1 MDETNQKKKMLLM
14 GIIVTV
20 IIFVVVLVVLLI
32 LMAQE
37 NKKTKIQFGNQIYKT
52 TTVEV
57 TAEDGI
63 YQQKSITLGGEKV
76 PAILVT
82 PEKNV
87 YYNIETI
94 SKIAGY
100 KYNNGA
106 YGSDNIDE
114 TKDKCYIDNGGEYVN
129 FFADTNEISKNIKEN
144 GKYNGELKILKQ
156 LQSDS
161 KDSNEL
167 DVESFTLDNPVL
179 LFEDSLY
186 ASPEAIN
193 KGLNMLIV
201 PNGSTVQF
209 YTLEELTKGYSSS
222 LSQKGYSLTS
232 NFKNQRALSSNYAVV
247 GKDNEYGV
255 VDLTTNKEVI
265 SLKYDSVEYVQS
277 IGEFIVSSGSNFG
290 MIKPGESSPTIK
302 LEYDSIKLLDA
313 SRKLYIVEK
322 NNKFGVLSAKGEEV
336 IPTEYDQIGLSS
348 VSAYKS
354 QGITN
359 KYIIAGECIPVMRN
373 KSFGLYGVDGQ
384 LLAST
389 RFSAIGCETPGK
401 IIDNTSAMPTLTM
414 PLSENVTGIV
424 FAMTN
429 SARITSYGLI
439 TTKGTIVLNAYY
451 TAIYYMQRNGNTTYY
466 FNKPANDELLTLK
479 QLLAT
484 RATVRELIEQT
495 RSQEEKDAEAQR
507 EQDNIDRANNQS
519 STQDDGQDENQ
530 DESSNGDDNPDD
542 NSDNPEDNQDDN
554 QDENPDEEN

>member
-20 IIFVVVLVVLLI
+20 IIFAVVLVVLLI

-63 YQQKSITLGGEKV
+63 YQQKTIQLGEEKV

-82 PEKNV
+82 PEGNV

-144 GKYNGELKILKQ
+144 DQYSGELKILKERQ
-156 LQSDS
+156 QAQNDS
-161 KDSNEL
+161 EDNKEL
-167 DVESFTLDNPVL
+167 DIESFTLENPVL
-179 LFEDSLY
+179 SFEDSLY

-201 PNGSTVQF
+201 PNGNTMQF
-209 YTLEELTKGYSSS
+209 YTLEELTNGYSSS

-247 GKDNEYGV
+247 GKDEEYGV

-322 NNKFGVLSAKGEEV
+322 NNKFGVLSAKGEDV

-373 KSFGLYGVDGQ
+373 KSFGLYSVDGQ

-389 RFSAIGCETPGK
+389 RFSAIGCETPDK
-401 IIDNTSAMPTLTM
+401 IIDNTSAMPTLTI
-414 PLSENVTGIV
+414 PLSDNVTGIV

-429 SARITSYGLI
+429 SARITSYGII

-507 EQDNIDRANNQS
+507 EQDNIDRANNPS
-519 STQDDGQDENQ
+519 STQDDNQ
-530 DESSNGDDNPDD
+530 DNNDDTSSNGDGNSDNPDD
-542 NSDNPEDNQDDN
+542 NQDNYPDENQD
-554 QDENPDEEN
+554 QEN

>member
-20 IIFVVVLVVLLI
+20 IIFAVVLVVLLI

-37 NKKTKIQFGNQIYKT
+37 SKKTKIQFGDQIYKT
-52 TTVEV
+52 STVEV
-57 TAEDGI
+57 TTEEGI
-63 YQQKSITLGGEKV
+63 YQEKSIQLGEEKV
-76 PAILVT
+76 PAMLVD
-82 PEKNV
+82 PQGNA

-129 FFADTNEISKNIKEN
+129 FFADTNEISKNIKANEQ
-144 GKYNGELKILKQ
+144 YTGELKDLKEKQ
-156 LQSDS
+156 NNSEE
-161 KDSNEL
+161 NVEL
-167 DVESFTLDNPVL
+167 DVESFTLEKPVI
-179 LFEDSLY
+179 LFEESLF
-186 ASPEAIN
+186 ASTEAIN
-193 KGLNMLIV
+193 KGLNMMIIQ
-201 PNGSTVQF
+201 NGNTMQF
-209 YTLEELTKGYSSS
+209 YTIEALTSAYSSS
-222 LSQKGYSLTS
+222 LSQKGYTLTS
-232 NFKNQRALSSNYAVV
+232 NFKNQRALCNNYAVV
-247 GKDNEYGV
+247 GKDEEYGV
-255 VDLTTNKEVI
+255 VDLSINKEVI
-265 SLKYDSVEYVQS
+265 SLKYDTVEYVQS
-277 IGEFIVSSGSNFG
+277 IGEFIVSSNSNFG
-290 MIKPGESSPTIK
+290 MIKPGEASPTIK

-322 NNKFGVLSAKGEEV
+322 NNKFGVVSAKGEDI

-373 KSFGLYGVDGQ
+373 KTYGLYSVDGQ

-389 RFSAIGCETPGK
+389 RFTEIGCETPDK
-401 IIDNTSAMPTLTM
+401 IIDNTSAMPTLTI
-414 PLSENVTGIV
+414 PLSDNVTGIV

-429 SARITSYGLI
+429 SARITSYGII

-484 RATVRELIEQT
+484 RATVRDLIEQT
-495 RSQEEKDAEAQR
+495 RSQEEKEAEEKR
-507 EQDNIDRANNQS
+507 EQENIDRANNPTSSQS
-519 STQDDGQDENQ
+519 DDQENSG
-530 DESSNGDDNPDD
+530 DESGNGDD
-542 NSDNPEDNQDDN
+542 SDN
-554 QDENPDEEN
+554 QDENIDEEN

>member
-20 IIFVVVLVVLLI
+20 IIFAVVLVVLLI

-37 NKKTKIQFGNQIYKT
+37 SKKTKIQFGDQIYKT
-52 TTVEV
+52 STVEV
-57 TAEDGI
+57 TTEEGI
-63 YQQKSITLGGEKV
+63 YQEKSIQLGEEKV
-76 PAILVT
+76 PAMLVD
-82 PEKNV
+82 PQGNA

-129 FFADTNEISKNIKEN
+129 FFADTNEISKNIKANEQ
-144 GKYNGELKILKQ
+144 YTGELKDLKEKQ
-156 LQSDS
+156 NNSEE
-161 KDSNEL
+161 NVEL
-167 DVESFTLDNPVL
+167 DVESFTLEKPVI
-179 LFEDSLY
+179 LFEESLF
-186 ASPEAIN
+186 ASTEAIN
-193 KGLNMLIV
+193 KGLNMMIIQ
-201 PNGSTVQF
+201 NGNTMQF
-209 YTLEELTKGYSSS
+209 YTIEALTSAYSSS
-222 LSQKGYSLTS
+222 LSQKGYTLTS
-232 NFKNQRALSSNYAVV
+232 NFKNQRALCNNYAVV
-247 GKDNEYGV
+247 GKDEEYRV
-255 VDLTTNKEVI
+255 VDLSTNKEVI
-265 SLKYDSVEYVQS
+265 SLKYDTVEYVQS
-277 IGEFIVSSGSNFG
+277 IGEFIVSSNSNFG
-290 MIKPGESSPTIK
+290 MIKPGEASPTIK

-322 NNKFGVLSAKGEEV
+322 NNKFGVVSAKGEDI

-373 KSFGLYGVDGQ
+373 KTYGLYSVDGQ

-389 RFSAIGCETPGK
+389 RFTEIGCETPDK
-401 IIDNTSAMPTLTM
+401 IIDNTSAMPTLTI
-414 PLSENVTGIV
+414 PLSDNVTGIV

-429 SARITSYGLI
+429 SARITSYGII

-484 RATVRELIEQT
+484 RATVRDLIEQT
-495 RSQEEKDAEAQR
+495 RSQEEKEAEEKR
-507 EQDNIDRANNQS
+507 EQENIDRANNPTSSQS
-519 STQDDGQDENQ
+519 DDQENSG
-530 DESSNGDDNPDD
+530 DESGNGDD
-542 NSDNPEDNQDDN
+542 SDN
-554 QDENPDEEN
+554 QDENIDEEN

>member
-20 IIFVVVLVVLLI
+20 IIFAVVLVVLLI

-37 NKKTKIQFGNQIYKT
+37 SKKTKIQFGDQIYKT
-52 TTVEV
+52 STVEV
-57 TAEDGI
+57 TTEEGI
-63 YQQKSITLGGEKV
+63 YQEKSIQLGEEKV
-76 PAILVT
+76 PAMLVD
-82 PEKNV
+82 PQGNA

-100 KYNNGA
+100 KYNNGE

-129 FFADTNEISKNIKEN
+129 FFADTNEISKNIKANEQ
-144 GKYNGELKILKQ
+144 YTGELKDLKEKQ
-156 LQSDS
+156 NNSEE
-161 KDSNEL
+161 NVEL
-167 DVESFTLDNPVL
+167 DVESFTLEKPVI
-179 LFEDSLY
+179 LFEESLF
-186 ASPEAIN
+186 ASTEAIN
-193 KGLNMLIV
+193 KGLNMMIIQ
-201 PNGSTVQF
+201 NGNTMQF
-209 YTLEELTKGYSSS
+209 YTIEALTSAYSSS
-222 LSQKGYSLTS
+222 LSQKGYTLTS
-232 NFKNQRALSSNYAVV
+232 NFKNQRALCNNYAVV
-247 GKDNEYGV
+247 GKDEEYGV
-255 VDLTTNKEVI
+255 VDLSTNKEVI
-265 SLKYDSVEYVQS
+265 SLKYDTVEYVQS
-277 IGEFIVSSGSNFG
+277 IGEFIVSSNSNFG
-290 MIKPGESSPTIK
+290 MIKPGEASPTIK

-322 NNKFGVLSAKGEEV
+322 NNKFGVVSAKGEDI

-373 KSFGLYGVDGQ
+373 KTYGLYSVDGQ

-389 RFSAIGCETPGK
+389 RFTEIGCETPDK
-401 IIDNTSAMPTLTM
+401 IIDNTSAMPTLTI
-414 PLSENVTGIV
+414 PLSDNVTGIV

-429 SARITSYGLI
+429 SARITSYGII

-484 RATVRELIEQT
+484 RATVRDLIEQT
-495 RSQEEKDAEAQR
+495 RSQEEKEAEEKR
-507 EQDNIDRANNQS
+507 EQENIDRANNPTSSQS
-519 STQDDGQDENQ
+519 DDQENSG
-530 DESSNGDDNPDD
+530 DESGNGDD
-542 NSDNPEDNQDDN
+542 SDN
-554 QDENPDEEN
+554 QDENIDEEN

>member
-20 IIFVVVLVVLLI
+20 IIFAVVLVVLLI

-37 NKKTKIQFGNQIYKT
+37 SKKTKIKFGDQIYKT
-52 TTVEV
+52 STVEV
-57 TAEDGI
+57 TTEEGI
-63 YQQKSITLGGEKV
+63 YQEKSIQLGEEKV
-76 PAILVT
+76 PAMLVD
-82 PEKNV
+82 PQGNA

-129 FFADTNEISKNIKEN
+129 FFADTNEISKNIKANEQ
-144 GKYNGELKILKQ
+144 YTGELKDLKEKQ
-156 LQSDS
+156 NNSEE
-161 KDSNEL
+161 NVEL
-167 DVESFTLDNPVL
+167 DVESFTLEKPVI
-179 LFEDSLY
+179 LFEESLF
-186 ASPEAIN
+186 ASTEAIN
-193 KGLNMLIV
+193 KGLNMMIIQ
-201 PNGSTVQF
+201 NGNTMQF
-209 YTLEELTKGYSSS
+209 YTIEALTSAYSSS
-222 LSQKGYSLTS
+222 LSQKGYTLTS
-232 NFKNQRALSSNYAVV
+232 NFKNQRALCNNYAVV
-247 GKDNEYGV
+247 GKDEEYGV
-255 VDLTTNKEVI
+255 VDLSTNKEVI
-265 SLKYDSVEYVQS
+265 SLKYDTVEYVQS
-277 IGEFIVSSGSNFG
+277 IGEFIVSSNSNFG
-290 MIKPGESSPTIK
+290 MIKPGEASPTIK

-322 NNKFGVLSAKGEEV
+322 NNKFGVVSAKGEDI

-373 KSFGLYGVDGQ
+373 KTYGLYSVDGQ

-389 RFSAIGCETPGK
+389 RFTEIGCETPDK
-401 IIDNTSAMPTLTM
+401 IIDNTSAMPTLTI
-414 PLSENVTGIV
+414 PLSDNVTGIV

-429 SARITSYGLI
+429 SARITSYGII

-466 FNKPANDELLTLK
+466 FNTPANDELLTLK

-484 RATVRELIEQT
+484 RATVRDLIEQT
-495 RSQEEKDAEAQR
+495 RSQEEKEAEEKR
-507 EQDNIDRANNQS
+507 EQENIDRANNPTSSQS
-519 STQDDGQDENQ
+519 DDQENSG
-530 DESSNGDDNPDD
+530 DESGNGDD
-542 NSDNPEDNQDDN
+542 SDN
-554 QDENPDEEN
+554 QDENIDEEN

>member
-20 IIFVVVLVVLLI
+20 IIFAVVLVVLLI

-37 NKKTKIQFGNQIYKT
+37 SKKTKIQFGDQIYKT
-52 TTVEV
+52 STVEV
-57 TAEDGI
+57 TTEEGI
-63 YQQKSITLGGEKV
+63 YQEKSIQLGEEKV
-76 PAILVT
+76 PAMLVD
-82 PEKNV
+82 PQGNA

-129 FFADTNEISKNIKEN
+129 FFADTNEISKNIKANEQ
-144 GKYNGELKILKQ
+144 YTGELKDLKEKQ
-156 LQSDS
+156 NNSEE
-161 KDSNEL
+161 NVEL
-167 DVESFTLDNPVL
+167 DVESFTLEKPVI
-179 LFEDSLY
+179 LFEESLY
-186 ASPEAIN
+186 ASTEAIN
-193 KGLNMLIV
+193 KGLNMMIIQ
-201 PNGSTVQF
+201 NGNTMQF
-209 YTLEELTKGYSSS
+209 YTIEALTSAYSSS
-222 LSQKGYSLTS
+222 LSQKGYTLTS
-232 NFKNQRALSSNYAVV
+232 NFKNQRALCNNYAVV
-247 GKDNEYGV
+247 GKDEEYGV
-255 VDLTTNKEVI
+255 VDLSTNKEVI
-265 SLKYDSVEYVQS
+265 SLKYDTVEYVQS
-277 IGEFIVSSGSNFG
+277 IGEFIVSSNSNFG
-290 MIKPGESSPTIK
+290 MIKPGEASPTIK

-322 NNKFGVLSAKGEEV
+322 NNKFGVVSAKGEDI

-373 KSFGLYGVDGQ
+373 KAYGLYSVDGQ

-389 RFSAIGCETPGK
+389 RFTEIGCETPDK
-401 IIDNTSAMPTLTM
+401 IIDNTSAMPTLTI
-414 PLSENVTGIV
+414 PLSDNVTGIV

-429 SARITSYGLI
+429 SARITSYGII

-451 TAIYYMQRNGNTTYY
+451 TAIYYMQRNGNTAYY

-484 RATVRELIEQT
+484 RATVRDLIEQT
-495 RSQEEKDAEAQR
+495 RSQEEKEAEEKR
-507 EQDNIDRANNQS
+507 EQENIDRANNPTSSQS
-519 STQDDGQDENQ
+519 DDQENSG
-530 DESSNGDDNPDD
+530 DESDNGDD
-542 NSDNPEDNQDDN
+542 SDN
-554 QDENPDEEN
+554 QDENIDEEN

>member
-20 IIFVVVLVVLLI
+20 IIFAVVLVVLLI

-37 NKKTKIQFGNQIYKT
+37 SKKTKIQFGDQIYKT
-52 TTVEV
+52 STVEV
-57 TAEDGI
+57 TTEEGI
-63 YQQKSITLGGEKV
+63 YQEKSIQLGEEKV
-76 PAILVT
+76 PAMLVD
-82 PEKNV
+82 PQGNA

-129 FFADTNEISKNIKEN
+129 FFADTNEISKNIKANEQ
-144 GKYNGELKILKQ
+144 YTGELKDLKEKQ
-156 LQSDS
+156 NNSEE
-161 KDSNEL
+161 NVEL
-167 DVESFTLDNPVL
+167 DVESFTLEKPVI
-179 LFEDSLY
+179 LFEESLF
-186 ASPEAIN
+186 ASTEAIN
-193 KGLNMLIV
+193 KGLNMMIIQ
-201 PNGSTVQF
+201 NGNTMQF
-209 YTLEELTKGYSSS
+209 YTIEALTSAYSSS
-222 LSQKGYSLTS
+222 LSQKGYTLTS
-232 NFKNQRALSSNYAVV
+232 NFKNQRALCNNYAVV
-247 GKDNEYGV
+247 GKDEEYGV
-255 VDLTTNKEVI
+255 VDLSTNKEVI
-265 SLKYDSVEYVQS
+265 SLKYDTVEYVQS
-277 IGEFIVSSGSNFG
+277 IGEFIVSSNSNFG
-290 MIKPGESSPTIK
+290 MIKPGEASPTIK

-322 NNKFGVLSAKGEEV
+322 NNKFGVVSAKGEDI

-359 KYIIAGECIPVMRN
+359 NYIIAGECIPVMRN
-373 KSFGLYGVDGQ
+373 KAYGLYSVDGQ

-389 RFSAIGCETPGK
+389 RFTEIGCETPDK
-401 IIDNTSAMPTLTM
+401 IIDNTSAMPTLTI
-414 PLSENVTGIV
+414 PLSDNVTGIV

-429 SARITSYGLI
+429 SARITSYGII

-484 RATVRELIEQT
+484 RATVRDLIEQT
-495 RSQEEKDAEAQR
+495 RSQEEKEAEEKR
-507 EQDNIDRANNQS
+507 EQENIDRANNPTSSQS
-519 STQDDGQDENQ
+519 DDQENSG
-530 DESSNGDDNPDD
+530 DESDNGDD
-542 NSDNPEDNQDDN
+542 SDN
-554 QDENPDEEN
+554 QDENIDEEN

>member
-20 IIFVVVLVVLLI
+20 IIFAVVLVVLLI

-37 NKKTKIQFGNQIYKT
+37 SKKTKIQFGDQIYKT
-52 TTVEV
+52 STVEV
-57 TAEDGI
+57 TTEEGI
-63 YQQKSITLGGEKV
+63 YQEKSIQLGEEKV
-76 PAILVT
+76 PAMLVD
-82 PEKNV
+82 PQGNA

-129 FFADTNEISKNIKEN
+129 FFADTNEISKNIKANEQ
-144 GKYNGELKILKQ
+144 YTGELKDLKEKQ
-156 LQSDS
+156 NNSEE
-161 KDSNEL
+161 NVEL
-167 DVESFTLDNPVL
+167 DVESFTLEKPVI
-179 LFEDSLY
+179 LFEESLF
-186 ASPEAIN
+186 ASTEAIN
-193 KGLNMLIV
+193 KGLNMMIIQ
-201 PNGSTVQF
+201 NGNTMQF
-209 YTLEELTKGYSSS
+209 YTIEALTSAYSSS
-222 LSQKGYSLTS
+222 LSQKGYTLTS
-232 NFKNQRALSSNYAVV
+232 NFKNQRALCNNYAVV
-247 GKDNEYGV
+247 GKDEEYGV
-255 VDLTTNKEVI
+255 VDLSTNKEVI
-265 SLKYDSVEYVQS
+265 SLKYDTVEYVQS
-277 IGEFIVSSGSNFG
+277 IGEFIVSSNSNFG
-290 MIKPGESSPTIK
+290 MIKPGEASPTIK

-322 NNKFGVLSAKGEEV
+322 NNKFGVVSATGEDI

-359 KYIIAGECIPVMRN
+359 KYIIAGECIPVIRN
-373 KSFGLYGVDGQ
+373 KAYGLYSVDGQ

-389 RFSAIGCETPGK
+389 RFTEIGCETPDK
-401 IIDNTSAMPTLTM
+401 IIDNTSAMPTLTI
-414 PLSENVTGIV
+414 PLSDNVTGIV

-429 SARITSYGLI
+429 SARITSYGII

-484 RATVRELIEQT
+484 RATVRDLIEQT
-495 RSQEEKDAEAQR
+495 RSQEEKEAEEKR
-507 EQDNIDRANNQS
+507 EQENIDRANNPTSSQS
-519 STQDDGQDENQ
+519 DDQENSG
-530 DESSNGDDNPDD
+530 DESGNGDD
-542 NSDNPEDNQDDN
+542 SDN
-554 QDENPDEEN
+554 QDENIDEEN

>member
-20 IIFVVVLVVLLI
+20 IIFAVVLVVLLI

-37 NKKTKIQFGNQIYKT
+37 SKKTKIQFGDQIYKT
-52 TTVEV
+52 STVEV
-57 TAEDGI
+57 TTEEGI
-63 YQQKSITLGGEKV
+63 YQEKSIQLGEEKV
-76 PAILVT
+76 PAMLVD
-82 PEKNV
+82 PQGNA

-129 FFADTNEISKNIKEN
+129 FFADTNEISKNIKANEQ
-144 GKYNGELKILKQ
+144 YTGELKDLKEKQ
-156 LQSDS
+156 NNSGE
-161 KDSNEL
+161 NVEL
-167 DVESFTLDNPVL
+167 DVESFTLEKPVI
-179 LFEDSLY
+179 LFEESLF
-186 ASPEAIN
+186 ASTEAIN
-193 KGLNMLIV
+193 KGLNMMIIQ
-201 PNGSTVQF
+201 NGNTMQF
-209 YTLEELTKGYSSS
+209 YTIEALTSAYSSS
-222 LSQKGYSLTS
+222 LSQKGYTLTS
-232 NFKNQRALSSNYAVV
+232 NFKNQRALCNNYAVV
-247 GKDNEYGV
+247 GKDEEYGV
-255 VDLTTNKEVI
+255 VDLSTNKEVI
-265 SLKYDSVEYVQS
+265 SLKYDTVEYVQS
-277 IGEFIVSSGSNFG
+277 IGEFIVSSNSNFG
-290 MIKPGESSPTIK
+290 MIKPGEASPTIK

-322 NNKFGVLSAKGEEV
+322 NNKFGVVSAKGEDI

-373 KSFGLYGVDGQ
+373 KTYGLYSVDGQ

-389 RFSAIGCETPGK
+389 RFTEIGCETPDK
-401 IIDNTSAMPTLTM
+401 IIDNTSAMPTLTI
-414 PLSENVTGIV
+414 PLSDNVTGIV

-429 SARITSYGLI
+429 SARITSYGII

-484 RATVRELIEQT
+484 RATVRDLIEQT
-495 RSQEEKDAEAQR
+495 RSQEEKEAEEKR
-507 EQDNIDRANNQS
+507 EQENIDRANNPTSSQS
-519 STQDDGQDENQ
+519 DDQENSG
-530 DESSNGDDNPDD
+530 DESGNGDD
-542 NSDNPEDNQDDN
+542 SDN
-554 QDENPDEEN
+554 QDENIDEEN

>member
-20 IIFVVVLVVLLI
+20 IIFAVVLVVLLI

-37 NKKTKIQFGNQIYKT
+37 SKKTKIQFGDQIYKT
-52 TTVEV
+52 STVEV
-57 TAEDGI
+57 TTEEGI
-63 YQQKSITLGGEKV
+63 YQEKSIQLGEEKV
-76 PAILVT
+76 PAMLVD
-82 PEKNV
+82 PQGNA

-129 FFADTNEISKNIKEN
+129 FFADTNEISKNIKANEQ
-144 GKYNGELKILKQ
+144 YTVELKDLKEKQ
-156 LQSDS
+156 NNSEE
-161 KDSNEL
+161 NVEL
-167 DVESFTLDNPVL
+167 DVESFTLEKPVI
-179 LFEDSLY
+179 LFEESLF
-186 ASPEAIN
+186 ASTEAIN
-193 KGLNMLIV
+193 KGLNMMIIQ
-201 PNGSTVQF
+201 NGNTMQF
-209 YTLEELTKGYSSS
+209 YTIEALTSAYSSS
-222 LSQKGYSLTS
+222 LSQKGYTLTS
-232 NFKNQRALSSNYAVV
+232 NFKNQRALCNNYAVV
-247 GKDNEYGV
+247 GKDEEYGV
-255 VDLTTNKEVI
+255 VDLSTNKEVI
-265 SLKYDSVEYVQS
+265 SLKYDTVEYVQS
-277 IGEFIVSSGSNFG
+277 IGEFIVSSNSNFG
-290 MIKPGESSPTIK
+290 MIKPGEASPTIK

-322 NNKFGVLSAKGEEV
+322 NNKFGVVSAKGEDI

-373 KSFGLYGVDGQ
+373 KTYGLYSVDGQ

-389 RFSAIGCETPGK
+389 RFTEIGCETPDK
-401 IIDNTSAMPTLTM
+401 IIDNTSAMPTLTI
-414 PLSENVTGIV
+414 PLSDNVTGIV

-429 SARITSYGLI
+429 SARITSYGII

-484 RATVRELIEQT
+484 RATVRDLIEQT
-495 RSQEEKDAEAQR
+495 RSQEEKEAEEKR
-507 EQDNIDRANNQS
+507 EQENIDRANNPTSSQS
-519 STQDDGQDENQ
+519 DDQENSG
-530 DESSNGDDNPDD
+530 DESGNGDD
-542 NSDNPEDNQDDN
+542 SDN
-554 QDENPDEEN
+554 QDENIDEEN

>member
-20 IIFVVVLVVLLI
+20 IIFAVVLVVLLI

-37 NKKTKIQFGNQIYKT
+37 SKKTKIQFGDQIYKT
-52 TTVEV
+52 STVEV
-57 TAEDGI
+57 TTEEGI
-63 YQQKSITLGGEKV
+63 YQEKSIQLGEEKV
-76 PAILVT
+76 PAMLVD
-82 PEKNV
+82 PQGNA

-129 FFADTNEISKNIKEN
+129 FFADTNEISKNIKANEQ
-144 GKYNGELKILKQ
+144 YTGELKDLKEKQ
-156 LQSDS
+156 NNSEETV
-161 KDSNEL
+161 EL
-167 DVESFTLDNPVL
+167 DVESFTLEKPVI
-179 LFEDSLY
+179 LFEESLF
-186 ASPEAIN
+186 ASTEAIN
-193 KGLNMLIV
+193 KGLNMMIIQ
-201 PNGSTVQF
+201 NGNTMQF
-209 YTLEELTKGYSSS
+209 YTIEALTSAYSSS
-222 LSQKGYSLTS
+222 LSQKGYTLTS
-232 NFKNQRALSSNYAVV
+232 NFKNQRALCNNYAVV
-247 GKDNEYGV
+247 GKDEEYGV
-255 VDLTTNKEVI
+255 VDLSTNKEVI
-265 SLKYDSVEYVQS
+265 SLKYDTVEYVQS
-277 IGEFIVSSGSNFG
+277 IGEFIVSSNSNFG
-290 MIKPGESSPTIK
+290 MIKPGEASPTIK

-322 NNKFGVLSAKGEEV
+322 NNKFGVVSAKGEDI

-373 KSFGLYGVDGQ
+373 KTYGLYSVDGQ

-389 RFSAIGCETPGK
+389 RFTEIGCETPDK
-401 IIDNTSAMPTLTM
+401 IIDNTSAMPTLTI
-414 PLSENVTGIV
+414 PLSDNVTGIV

-429 SARITSYGLI
+429 SARITSYGII

-484 RATVRELIEQT
+484 RATVRDLIEQT
-495 RSQEEKDAEAQR
+495 RSQEEKEAEEKR
-507 EQDNIDRANNQS
+507 EQENIDRANNPTSSQS
-519 STQDDGQDENQ
+519 DDQENSG
-530 DESSNGDDNPDD
+530 DESGNGDD
-542 NSDNPEDNQDDN
+542 SDN
-554 QDENPDEEN
+554 QDENIDEEN

>member
-20 IIFVVVLVVLLI
+20 IIFAVVLVVLLI

-37 NKKTKIQFGNQIYKT
+37 SKKTKIQFGDQIYKT
-52 TTVEV
+52 STVEV
-57 TAEDGI
+57 TTEEGI
-63 YQQKSITLGGEKV
+63 YQEKSIQLGEEKV
-76 PAILVT
+76 PAMLVD
-82 PEKNV
+82 PQGNA

-94 SKIAGY
+94 SKLAGY

-129 FFADTNEISKNIKEN
+129 FFADTNEISKNIKANEQ
-144 GKYNGELKILKQ
+144 YTGELK
-156 LQSDS
+156 DS
-161 KDSNEL
+161 KEKQNNSEENVEL
-167 DVESFTLDNPVL
+167 DVESFTLEKPVI
-179 LFEDSLY
+179 LFEESLF
-186 ASPEAIN
+186 ASTEAIN
-193 KGLNMLIV
+193 KGLNMMIIQ
-201 PNGSTVQF
+201 NGNTMQF
-209 YTLEELTKGYSSS
+209 YTIEALTSAYSSS
-222 LSQKGYSLTS
+222 LSQKGYTLTS
-232 NFKNQRALSSNYAVV
+232 NFKNQRALCNNYAVV
-247 GKDNEYGV
+247 GKDEEYGV
-255 VDLTTNKEVI
+255 VDLSTNKEVI
-265 SLKYDSVEYVQS
+265 SLKYDTVEYVQS
-277 IGEFIVSSGSNFG
+277 IGEFIVSSNSNFG
-290 MIKPGESSPTIK
+290 MIKPGEASPTIK

-322 NNKFGVLSAKGEEV
+322 NNKFGVVSAKGEDI

-359 KYIIAGECIPVMRN
+359 KYIIAGECITVMRN
-373 KSFGLYGVDGQ
+373 KTYGLYSVDGQ

-389 RFSAIGCETPGK
+389 RFTEIGCETPDK
-401 IIDNTSAMPTLTM
+401 IIDNTSAMPTLTI
-414 PLSENVTGIV
+414 PLSDNVTGIV

-429 SARITSYGLI
+429 SARITSYGII

-484 RATVRELIEQT
+484 RATVRDLIEQT
-495 RSQEEKDAEAQR
+495 RSQEEKEAEEKR
-507 EQDNIDRANNQS
+507 EQENIDRANNPTSSQS
-519 STQDDGQDENQ
+519 DDQENSG
-530 DESSNGDDNPDD
+530 DESGNGDD
-542 NSDNPEDNQDDN
+542 SDN
-554 QDENPDEEN
+554 QDENIDEEN

>member
-20 IIFVVVLVVLLI
+20 IIFVIVLVVLLI

-37 NKKTKIQFGNQIYKT
+37 SKKTKIQFGDQIYKT
-52 TTVEV
+52 STVEV
-57 TAEDGI
+57 TTDVGI
-63 YQQKSITLGGEKV
+63 YQEKSIQLNGEKV
-76 PAILVT
+76 PAMLVD
-82 PEKNV
+82 PQGKA

-100 KYNNGA
+100 KYNNGT
-106 YGSDNIDE
+106 YGSEDIDE

-129 FFADTNEISKNIKEN
+129 FFVEKNEISKNIKEN
-144 GKYNGELKILKQ
+144 EQYTGELKELKDRQ
-156 LQSDS
+156 KSQNSSDEEA
-161 KDSNEL
+161 EL
-167 DVESFTLDNPVL
+167 DVESFTLENPVIS
-179 LFEDSLY
+179 FEDSLY
-186 ASPEAIN
+186 ASTEAIN
-193 KGLNMLIV
+193 KGLNMMIDDES
-201 PNGSTVQF
+201 GSTIRF
-209 YTLEELTKGYSSS
+209 YTIESLTSAYSSS
-222 LSQKGYSLTS
+222 LSQKGYTLTS
-232 NFKNQRALSSNYAVV
+232 NFKNQRALCSNYAVV

-255 VDLTTNKEVI
+255 VSLETGKEVI
-265 SLKYDSVEYVQS
+265 SLKYDTVEYIQS
-277 IGEFIVSSGSNFG
+277 INEFIVSSNSNYG
-290 MIKPGESSPTIK
+290 MISPGQSTPTIK

-322 NNKFGVLSAKGEEV
+322 NEKYGVVNSKGEDI

-373 KSFGLYGVDGQ
+373 KTYGLYSVDGQ

-389 RFSAIGCETPGK
+389 RFTEIGCESPSK
-401 IIDNTSAMPTLTM
+401 IIDNTSAMPTLTI

-429 SARITSYGLI
+429 NARITSYGII

-484 RATVRELIEQT
+484 RATVRDLIEQT
-495 RSQEEKDAEAQR
+495 RTQEEKEAEEKR
-507 EQDNIDRANNQS
+507 EQENIDNANNT
-519 STQDDGQDENQ
+519 STNSTDDQENSDDEN
-530 DESSNGDDNPDD
+530 SNEDDSNDD
-542 NSDNPEDNQDDN
+542 SNNDNQDN
-554 QDENPDEEN
+554 NSDEEN

>member
-37 NKKTKIQFGNQIYKT
+37 SKKTKIQFGDQIYKT
-52 TTVEV
+52 STVEV
-57 TAEDGI
+57 TTEEGI
-63 YQQKSITLGGEKV
+63 YQEKSIQLGEEKV
-76 PAILVT
+76 PAMLVD
-82 PEKNV
+82 PQGNA

-129 FFADTNEISKNIKEN
+129 FFADTNEISKNIKANEQ
-144 GKYNGELKILKQ
+144 YTGELKDLKEKQ
-156 LQSDS
+156 NSS
-161 KDSNEL
+161 EENAEL
-167 DVESFTLDNPVL
+167 DVESFTLENPVI
-179 LFEDSLY
+179 LFEESLY
-186 ASPEAIN
+186 ASTEAIN
-193 KGLNMLIV
+193 KGLNMMIV
-201 PNGSTVQF
+201 QNGNTMQF
-209 YTLEELTKGYSSS
+209 YTIEALTSAYSSS
-222 LSQKGYSLTS
+222 LSQKGYTLTS
-232 NFKNQRALSSNYAVV
+232 NFKNQRALSDNYAVV
-247 GKDNEYGV
+247 GKDEEYGV
-255 VDLTTNKEVI
+255 IDLTTNKEVI
-265 SLKYDSVEYVQS
+265 SLKYDTVEYVQS
-277 IGEFIVSSGSNFG
+277 IGEFIVSSNSNFG
-290 MIKPGESSPTIK
+290 MIKPGEASPTIK

-322 NNKFGVLSAKGEEV
+322 NNKFGVLSAKGEDI

-373 KSFGLYGVDGQ
+373 KVYGLYSVDGQ

-389 RFSAIGCETPGK
+389 RFTEIGCETPDK
-401 IIDNTSAMPTLTM
+401 IIDNTSAMPTLTI
-414 PLSENVTGIV
+414 PLSDNVTGIV

-429 SARITSYGLI
+429 SARITSYGII

-484 RATVRELIEQT
+484 RATVRDLIEQT
-495 RSQEEKDAEAQR
+495 RSQEEKEAEEKR
-507 EQDNIDRANNQS
+507 EQENIDRANNPTSSQS
-519 STQDDGQDENQ
+519 DDQENSD
-530 DESSNGDDNPDD
+530 DESSNEDDI
-542 NSDNPEDNQDDN
+542 DN
-554 QDENPDEEN
+554 QDENIDEEN